1 MLITICSVASASMR
15 WNKPDVNDGLWLK
28 LRAGGLRAAV
38 CCSVLPVREHCN
50 LPPPGGSTWSCDA
63 MAQLTASTVPA
74 FLFCWGELEMQ
85 AIAVEEDTGVWLD
98 ITQDSESPSLSR
110 CSRSQKTTYNLIASN
125 EILSV
130 YFQKRV
136 SWEKHTDNNN
146 TGQTCK
152 HRMIWEGTY
161 PLSLLALWR
170 MFTAWMP
177 NCWSCINNETDGK
190 INHPRQ
196 PG

>member
-1 MLITICSVASASMR
+1 MNQGFLKVTAITNLQLTNWLKRVTRMLITICSVASASMR

-28 LRAGGLRAAV
+28 LRAGGLKAAV

-50 LPPPGGSTWSCDA
+50 PPPPGGSTWSCDA

-110 CSRSQKTTYNLIASN
+110 CSRNDCLSNKFTRKQPEGEHTTS
-125 EILSV
+125 
-130 YFQKRV
+130 
-136 SWEKHTDNNN
+136 
-146 TGQTCK
+146 
-152 HRMIWEGTY
+152 
-161 PLSLLALWR
+161 
-170 MFTAWMP
+170 
-177 NCWSCINNETDGK
+177 
-190 INHPRQ
+190 
-196 PG
+196 